1 MKPLEC
7 MQIPEV
13 SLPHELVQLLH
24 FKRSRLFNFDL
35 TSMEQTNDMF
45 FPSMTS
51 RYMEVGETFGMHAN
65 SCGDRFLIGSLMS
78 LGGL

>member
-7 MQIPEV
+7 MQIPV
-13 SLPHELVQLLH
+13 VYLPHELH

-51 RYMEVGETFGMHAN
+51 RYMEVGET
-65 SCGDRFLIGSLMS
+65 S
-78 LGGL
+78 LGCMQIPEVSLTHELIQSLHYKR